1 MLSKF
6 VNWFKASVV
15 IPMLFFNYCYA
26 DVEAESQI
34 NVTDSKFIEVQ
45 AEGIGESK
53 INALKIAWSEA
64 VRQAVGVYL
73 ISDEKVIDDELVENI
88 ATYSKGQVESY
99 QLLKSDKQSDGW
111 HVVILAKIEKD
122 VLKEEIQNSDAQ
134 KQTISFDGSNELA
147 KKSTVEEKK
156 KNAEDVISSINRLD
170 IRDAIVYRS
179 EIRKEKING
188 KNVNYVRHYI
198 GLDVKKYLGKI
209 EQLSKILEKVAI
221 SKKSFYFDNETLK
234 QNKVVMDINTMS
246 NRMKKEKFCEHLY
259 NLCSYSDPYEN
270 DFTDAFLRGLSNES
284 GFSKSEKDLEHCV
297 VLVNSQSKLTIYCF
311 EGNIKEKIKCLL
323 PKSLDFVFKVE
334 NSNSD
339 ILAVSN
345 SFSVI
350 PARLYAQEGEL
361 VKSFNGGSYI
371 NLFTPRFLIFKTD
384 KSSRD
389 YNSFLYIFDQILEL
403 SDEELLNTKQ
413 LSTVYEITNDR
424 ELSRDL
430 ICEK

>member
-26 DVEAESQI
+26 DVEAKSQI

-53 INALKIAWSEA
+53 INALKNAWSEA

-122 VLKEEIQNSDAQ
+122 VLKEEIQNSDPQ
-134 KQTISFDGSNELA
+134 KQTFSFDASNEVA
-147 KKSTVEEKK
+147 KKLTLEEKG
-156 KNAEDVISSINRLD
+156 KNAVDVISSISRLD
-170 IRDAIVYRS
+170 IRDALIYRS
-179 EIRKEKING
+179 ELRKEKVDN

-209 EQLSKILEKVAI
+209 DQLSKILEKVAV
-221 SKKSFYFDNETLK
+221 SKKSFYFNNDALK
-234 QNKVVMDINTMS
+234 ANKVAMNFNTMFDSVKNMKFS
-246 NRMKKEKFCEHLY
+246 NRFDDGFFY
-259 NLCSYSDPYEN
+259 NPK
-270 DFTDAFLRGLSNES
+270 AFKGLSN
-284 GFSKSEKDLEHCV
+284 SEDFHQNTKFDEEHCV
-297 VLVNSQSKLTIYCF
+297 VMVNSPSKLTVYCF
-311 EGNIKEKIKCLL
+311 DGNIKESINCLL
-323 PKSLDFVFKVE
+323 PKTLDLVFKVE
-334 NSNSD
+334 NTDGDIVAISNN
-339 ILAVSN
+339 IN
-345 SFSVI
+345 
-350 PARLYAQEGEL
+350 LYSAII
-361 VKSFNGGSYI
+361 GGSTARITGTSYGTI
-371 NLFTPRFLIFKTD
+371 NLFTPYLKLVNRSYSSDGFEGFLAK
-384 KSSRD
+384 
-389 YNSFLYIFDQILEL
+389 FDQIVEL

-413 LSTVYEITNDR
+413 LSASYEITGDH
-424 ELSRDL
+424 ELDNSFK
-430 ICEK
+430 CEK

>member
-53 INALKIAWSEA
+53 INALKNAWSEA

-122 VLKEEIQNSDAQ
+122 VLKEEIQNSDPQ
-134 KQTISFDGSNELA
+134 KQTFSFDASNEVA
-147 KKSTVEEKK
+147 KKSTLEEKG
-156 KNAEDVISSINRLD
+156 KNAVDVISSIKRLD
-170 IRDAIVYRS
+170 IRDALIYRS
-179 EIRKEKING
+179 ELRKEKVDN

-198 GLDVKKYLGKI
+198 GLDVKKYLSKI
-209 EQLSKILEKVAI
+209 DQLSKILEKVAV
-221 SKKSFYFDNETLK
+221 SKKSFYFNNDALK
-234 QNKVVMDINTMS
+234 ANKTAMNFNTMFDS
-246 NRMKKEKFCEHLY
+246 VKNMKFSDRISEGFFY
-259 NLCSYSDPYEN
+259 NPK
-270 DFTDAFLRGLSNES
+270 AFNGLSNYAD
-284 GFSKSEKDLEHCV
+284 FNHTKKDKNHCV
-297 VLVNSQSKLTIYCF
+297 VMVNSPSKLTVYCF
-311 EGNIKEKIKCLL
+311 DGDIRESINCLL
-323 PKSLDFVFKVE
+323 PKTLDLVFKVE
-334 NSNSD
+334 NTDGDIVAISNNINLYSA
-339 ILAVSN
+339 ITSPQEYHVS
-345 SFSVI
+345 
-350 PARLYAQEGEL
+350 QQ
-361 VKSFNGGSYI
+361 GGSNI
-371 NLFTPRFLIFKTD
+371 NLFTPYLKLVNRSYSSDGFEGFLAK
-384 KSSRD
+384 
-389 YNSFLYIFDQILEL
+389 FDQIVEL

-413 LSTVYEITNDR
+413 LSASYEITGDHELDR
-424 ELSRDL
+424 TFK
-430 ICEK
+430 CEK

>member
-53 INALKIAWSEA
+53 INALKNAWSEA

-122 VLKEEIQNSDAQ
+122 VLKEEIQNSDPQ
-134 KQTISFDGSNELA
+134 KQTFSFDASNEVA
-147 KKSTVEEKK
+147 KKSTLEEKG
-156 KNAEDVISSINRLD
+156 KNAVDVISSIKRLD
-170 IRDAIVYRS
+170 IRDALIYRS
-179 EIRKEKING
+179 ELRKEKVDN

-198 GLDVKKYLGKI
+198 GLDVKKYLSKI
-209 EQLSKILEKVAI
+209 DQLSKILEKVAV
-221 SKKSFYFDNETLK
+221 SKKSFYFNNDALK
-234 QNKVVMDINTMS
+234 ANKTAMNFNTMFDS
-246 NRMKKEKFCEHLY
+246 VKNMKFSDRISEGFFY
-259 NLCSYSDPYEN
+259 NPK
-270 DFTDAFLRGLSNES
+270 AFNGLSNYAD
-284 GFSKSEKDLEHCV
+284 FNHTKKDKNHCV
-297 VLVNSQSKLTIYCF
+297 VMVNSPSKLTVYCF
-311 EGNIKEKIKCLL
+311 DGDIRESINCLL
-323 PKSLDFVFKVE
+323 PKTLDLVFKVE
-334 NSNSD
+334 NTDGDDGDIVAISNNLTVYSGNGY
-339 ILAVSN
+339 ASSN
-345 SFSVI
+345 DV
-350 PARLYAQEGEL
+350 
-361 VKSFNGGSYI
+361 GGMGDSI
-371 NLFTPRFLIFKTD
+371 NLFTPYLQLVDTSRSLVSKGFLAK
-384 KSSRD
+384 
-389 YNSFLYIFDQILEL
+389 FDQIVEL

-413 LSTVYEITNDR
+413 LSASYEITGDH
-424 ELSRDL
+424 ELDNNKN
-430 ICEK
+430 CKK

>member
-1 MLSKF
+1 MLPKF

-26 DVEAESQI
+26 DVEAKSQI

-53 INALKIAWSEA
+53 INALKNAWSEA

-122 VLKEEIQNSDAQ
+122 VLKEEIQNSDPQ
-134 KQTISFDGSNELA
+134 KQTFSFDGSNEVA

-179 EIRKEKING
+179 EIREEKING
-188 KNVNYVRHYI
+188 KNVYYVRHYI

-234 QNKVVMDINTMS
+234 KNKAVMNFDTMFNS
-246 NRMKKEKFCEHLY
+246 MKNEKFCNYQY
-259 NLCSYSDPYEN
+259 NLCSYHKN
-270 DFTDAFLRGLSNES
+270 DSSDAFLRGLSQES

-311 EGNIKEKIKCLL
+311 EGNIKEKIRCLL
-323 PKSLDFVFKVE
+323 PKGLDFVFKVE
-334 NSNSD
+334 NSDSD

-350 PARLYAQEGEL
+350 PARLYAQEGDL
-361 VKSFNGGSYI
+361 VKSFMGGSYI
-371 NLFTPRFLIFKTD
+371 NLFTPRFHIFKTD
-384 KSSRD
+384 KFNQD
-389 YNSFLYIFDQILEL
+389 YNSFLHIFDQILEL

-413 LSTVYEITNDR
+413 LSTAYEITNDS
-424 ELSRDL
+424 ELSPNL

>member
-122 VLKEEIQNSDAQ
+122 VLKEEIQNSDPQ
-134 KQTISFDGSNELA
+134 KQTFSFDGSNDVA
-147 KKSTVEEKK
+147 KKSTLEEKK
-156 KNAEDVISSINRLD
+156 KNAVDVISSIKRLD
-170 IRDAIVYRS
+170 IRDALIYRS
-179 EIRKEKING
+179 ELRKEKVDN

-198 GLDVKKYLGKI
+198 GLDVKKYLSKI
-209 EQLSKILEKVAI
+209 DQLSKILEKVAV
-221 SKKSFYFDNETLK
+221 SKKSFYFNNDALK
-234 QNKVVMDINTMS
+234 ANKTAMNFNTMFDSVKNMTFS
-246 NRMKKEKFCEHLY
+246 NSIYK
-259 NLCSYSDPYEN
+259 SYYEN
-270 DFTDAFLRGLSNES
+270 ENAFNGLSNLED
-284 GFSKSEKDLEHCV
+284 FNNTNKDKDHCV
-297 VLVNSQSKLTIYCF
+297 VMVNSPSKLTVYCF
-311 EGNIKEKIKCLL
+311 DGNIKETINCLL
-323 PKSLDFVFKVE
+323 PKKLDLVFKVE
-334 NSNSD
+334 NTDGDIVAISNNLTVYSGNGY
-339 ILAVSN
+339 ASSN
-345 SFSVI
+345 DV
-350 PARLYAQEGEL
+350 
-361 VKSFNGGSYI
+361 GGMGDSI
-371 NLFTPRFLIFKTD
+371 NLFTPYLQLVDTSRSLVSKGFLAK
-384 KSSRD
+384 
-389 YNSFLYIFDQILEL
+389 FDQIVEL

-413 LSTVYEITNDR
+413 LSASYEITGDHELDR
-424 ELSRDL
+424 TFK
-430 ICEK
+430 CEK

>member
-34 NVTDSKFIEVQ
+34 NVADSKFIEVQ

-53 INALKIAWSEA
+53 INALKNAWSEA

-122 VLKEEIQNSDAQ
+122 VLKEEIQNSDPQ
-134 KQTISFDGSNELA
+134 KQTFSFDGSNEVA
-147 KKSTVEEKK
+147 KKSTLEEKK
-156 KNAEDVISSINRLD
+156 KNAVDVISSISRLD
-170 IRDAIVYRS
+170 IRDALIYRS
-179 EIRKEKING
+179 ELRKGKVDN

-209 EQLSKILEKVAI
+209 DKLSKILEKVAV
-221 SKKSFYFDNETLK
+221 SKKSFYFDNDALK
-234 QNKVVMDINTMS
+234 ANKTAMNFNTMFDS
-246 NRMKKEKFCEHLY
+246 MKNQKICDYPAYDNNSCYY
-259 NLCSYSDPYEN
+259 N
-270 DFTDAFLRGLSNES
+270 FRIGDAFRRLSNHYE
-284 GFSKSEKDLEHCV
+284 FVNRDSKKGINDRCIV
-297 VLVNSQSKLTIYCF
+297 MANSPSKLTVYCF
-311 EGNIKEKIKCLL
+311 DSDIEESVKCLL
-323 PKSLDFVFKVE
+323 PKKLDLVFKLE
-334 NSNSD
+334 NTDGDVIAISNSYT
-339 ILAVSN
+339 I
-345 SFSVI
+345 I
-350 PARLYAQEGEL
+350 PADGYIYEQDFGSPGGGLTIL
-361 VKSFNGGSYI
+361 SFMPRFAFQRGGSTY
-371 NLFTPRFLIFKTD
+371 P
-384 KSSRD
+384 
-389 YNSFLYIFDQILEL
+389 SFLHVFDQIFEL

-413 LSTVYEITNDR
+413 LSASYEITGVQELDR
-424 ELSRDL
+424 SFK
-430 ICEK
+430 CEK

>member
-26 DVEAESQI
+26 DVEAKSQI

-122 VLKEEIQNSDAQ
+122 VLKEEIQNSDPQ
-134 KQTISFDGSNELA
+134 KQTFSFDASNEVA
-147 KKSTVEEKK
+147 KKLTLEEKG
-156 KNAEDVISSINRLD
+156 KNAVDVISSISRLD
-170 IRDAIVYRS
+170 IRDALIYRS
-179 EIRKEKING
+179 ELRKEKVDN

-209 EQLSKILEKVAI
+209 DQLSKILEKVAV
-221 SKKSFYFDNETLK
+221 SKKSFYFNNDALK
-234 QNKVVMDINTMS
+234 ANKVAMNFNTMFDSVKNMKFS
-246 NRMKKEKFCEHLY
+246 NRFDDGFFY
-259 NLCSYSDPYEN
+259 NPK
-270 DFTDAFLRGLSNES
+270 AFKGLSN
-284 GFSKSEKDLEHCV
+284 SEDFHQNTKFDEEHCV
-297 VLVNSQSKLTIYCF
+297 VMVNSPSKLTVYCF
-311 EGNIKEKIKCLL
+311 DGNIKESINCLL
-323 PKSLDFVFKVE
+323 PKTLDLVFKVE
-334 NSNSD
+334 NTDGDIVAISNN
-339 ILAVSN
+339 IN
-345 SFSVI
+345 
-350 PARLYAQEGEL
+350 LYSAII
-361 VKSFNGGSYI
+361 GGSTARITGTSYGTI
-371 NLFTPRFLIFKTD
+371 NLFTPYLKLVNRSYSSDGFEGFLAK
-384 KSSRD
+384 
-389 YNSFLYIFDQILEL
+389 FDQIVEL

-413 LSTVYEITNDR
+413 LSASYEITGDH
-424 ELSRDL
+424 ELDNSFK
-430 ICEK
+430 CEK

>member
-26 DVEAESQI
+26 DVEAKSQI

-53 INALKIAWSEA
+53 INALKNAWSEA

-122 VLKEEIQNSDAQ
+122 VLKEEIQNSDPQ
-134 KQTISFDGSNELA
+134 KQTFSFDGSNDVA
-147 KKSTVEEKK
+147 KKSTLEEKK
-156 KNAEDVISSINRLD
+156 KNAVDVISSIKRLD
-170 IRDAIVYRS
+170 IRDTLIYRS
-179 EIRKEKING
+179 ELRKEKVDN

-209 EQLSKILEKVAI
+209 DQLSKILEKVAV
-221 SKKSFYFDNETLK
+221 SKKSFYFNNDALK
-234 QNKVVMDINTMS
+234 ANKVAMDINAMFDS
-246 NRMKKEKFCEHLY
+246 IKKKG
-259 NLCSYSDPYEN
+259 YSDGFLN
-270 DFTDAFLRGLSNES
+270 SSFQNQNAFNGLSNRED
-284 GFSKSEKDLEHCV
+284 FFNTMKDKDHCV
-297 VLVNSQSKLTIYCF
+297 VMVNSPSKLTVLCF
-311 EGNIKEKIKCLL
+311 EGDIKETISCLL
-323 PKSLDFVFKVE
+323 PKKLDLVFKVE
-334 NSNSD
+334 NTDGDIVAISNNITVGANRGTVESID
-339 ILAVSN
+339 A
-345 SFSVI
+345 
-350 PARLYAQEGEL
+350 P
-361 VKSFNGGSYI
+361 YI
-371 NLFTPRFLIFKTD
+371 NQPTSSYTLFTPNLRLDEKYGGVMIGFLGK
-384 KSSRD
+384 
-389 YNSFLYIFDQILEL
+389 FDQIVEL

-413 LSTVYEITNDR
+413 LSASYEITGDH
-424 ELSRDL
+424 ELDYGFK
-430 ICEK
+430 CEK

>member
-53 INALKIAWSEA
+53 INALKNAWSEA

-122 VLKEEIQNSDAQ
+122 VLKEEIQNSDPQ
-134 KQTISFDGSNELA
+134 KQTFSFDASNEVA
-147 KKSTVEEKK
+147 KKSTLEEKG
-156 KNAEDVISSINRLD
+156 KNAVDVISSIKRLD
-170 IRDAIVYRS
+170 IWDALIYRS
-179 EIRKEKING
+179 ELRKEKVDN

-198 GLDVKKYLGKI
+198 GLDVKKYLSKI
-209 EQLSKILEKVAI
+209 DQLSKILEKVAV
-221 SKKSFYFDNETLK
+221 SKKSFYFNNDALK
-234 QNKVVMDINTMS
+234 ANKTAMNFNTMFDSVKNMTFS
-246 NRMKKEKFCEHLY
+246 NSIYK
-259 NLCSYSDPYEN
+259 SYYEN
-270 DFTDAFLRGLSNES
+270 ENAFNGLSNLED
-284 GFSKSEKDLEHCV
+284 FNNTNKDKDHCV
-297 VLVNSQSKLTIYCF
+297 VMVNSPSKLTVYCF
-311 EGNIKEKIKCLL
+311 DGNIKETINCLL
-323 PKSLDFVFKVE
+323 PKKLDLVFKVE
-334 NSNSD
+334 NTDGDIVAISNNLTVYSGNGY
-339 ILAVSN
+339 ASSN
-345 SFSVI
+345 DV
-350 PARLYAQEGEL
+350 
-361 VKSFNGGSYI
+361 GGMGDSI
-371 NLFTPRFLIFKTD
+371 NLFTPYLQLVDTSRSLVSKGFLAK
-384 KSSRD
+384 
-389 YNSFLYIFDQILEL
+389 FDQIVEL

-413 LSTVYEITNDR
+413 LSASYEITGDH
-424 ELSRDL
+424 ELDDNKN
-430 ICEK
+430 CKK

>member
-26 DVEAESQI
+26 DVEAKSQI

-53 INALKIAWSEA
+53 INALKNAWSEA

-122 VLKEEIQNSDAQ
+122 VLKEEIQNSDPQ
-134 KQTISFDGSNELA
+134 KQTFSFDASNEVA
-147 KKSTVEEKK
+147 KKLTLEEKG
-156 KNAEDVISSINRLD
+156 KNAVDVISSISRLD
-170 IRDAIVYRS
+170 IRDALIYRS
-179 EIRKEKING
+179 ELRKEKVDN

-209 EQLSKILEKVAI
+209 DKLSKILEKVAV
-221 SKKSFYFDNETLK
+221 SKKSFYFNNDALK
-234 QNKVVMDINTMS
+234 ANKTAMNFNTMFDS
-246 NRMKKEKFCEHLY
+246 VKNKKFSDRVDEGFFY
-259 NLCSYSDPYEN
+259 NPN
-270 DFTDAFLRGLSNES
+270 AFKGLSNYED
-284 GFSKSEKDLEHCV
+284 FHQNTKIDKEHCV
-297 VLVNSQSKLTIYCF
+297 VMVNSPSKLTVYCF
-311 EGNIKEKIKCLL
+311 DGNINESINCLL
-323 PKSLDFVFKVE
+323 PKTLDLVFKVE
-334 NSNSD
+334 NTDGDIVAISNNFNLYSA
-339 ILAVSN
+339 ISN
-345 SFSVI
+345 ASSGND
-350 PARLYAQEGEL
+350 LGT
-361 VKSFNGGSYI
+361 SGGYI
-371 NLFTPRFLIFKTD
+371 NLFTPYLRLVD
-384 KSSRD
+384 KSRSLG
-389 YNSFLYIFDQILEL
+389 STGFLGKFDQIVEL

-413 LSTVYEITNDR
+413 LSASYEITGDH
-424 ELSRDL
+424 ELDGNEN
-430 ICEK
+430 CKK

>member
-26 DVEAESQI
+26 DVEAKSQI

-53 INALKIAWSEA
+53 INALKNAWSEA

-122 VLKEEIQNSDAQ
+122 VLKEEIQNSDPQ
-134 KQTISFDGSNELA
+134 KQTFSFDGSNEVA

-179 EIRKEKING
+179 EIREEKING
-188 KNVNYVRHYI
+188 KNVYYVRHYI

-234 QNKVVMDINTMS
+234 KNKAVMNFDTMFNS
-246 NRMKKEKFCEHLY
+246 MKNEKFCNYQY
-259 NLCSYSDPYEN
+259 NLCSYTNKN
-270 DFTDAFLRGLSNES
+270 DFSDAFLRGLSNES
-284 GFSKSEKDLEHCV
+284 EYSRSEKDSQNCV

-311 EGNIKEKIKCLL
+311 EGNIREKINGLL
-323 PKSLDFVFKVE
+323 PKTLDFVFKVE
-334 NSNSD
+334 NSDSD

-350 PARLYAQEGEL
+350 PARLYADEGEL
-361 VKSFNGGSYI
+361 VKSFNGGRHI
-371 NLFTPRFLIFKTD
+371 NLFNPCFLIYRTD
-384 KSSRD
+384 EHHSD
-389 YNSFLYIFDQILEL
+389 DNSFFYIFDQILEL

-413 LSTVYEITNDR
+413 LSVAYEITNDR
-424 ELSRDL
+424 E
-430 ICEK
+430 

>member
-26 DVEAESQI
+26 DVEAKSQI

-53 INALKIAWSEA
+53 INALKNAWSEA

-122 VLKEEIQNSDAQ
+122 VLKEEIQNSDPQ
-134 KQTISFDGSNELA
+134 KQTFSFDASNEVA
-147 KKSTVEEKK
+147 KKLTLEEKG
-156 KNAEDVISSINRLD
+156 KNAVDVISSIKRLD

-179 EIRKEKING
+179 EIRKEKI
-188 KNVNYVRHYI
+188 KDKDVNYVRHYI

-209 EQLSKILEKVAI
+209 DKLSKILEKVAV
-221 SKKSFYFDNETLK
+221 SKKSFYFNNDALK
-234 QNKVVMDINTMS
+234 ANKTAMNFNTMFDS
-246 NRMKKEKFCEHLY
+246 VKNMKF
-259 NLCSYSDPYEN
+259 SDKTYDNSYEN
-270 DFTDAFLRGLSNES
+270 GNTFKGLSNLED
-284 GFSKSEKDLEHCV
+284 FNNTKKDKDHCV
-297 VLVNSQSKLTIYCF
+297 IMVNSPSKLTVYCF
-311 EGNIKEKIKCLL
+311 DGDIEKSVKCLL
-323 PKSLDFVFKVE
+323 PKTLDLVFKVE
-334 NSNSD
+334 NTDGDIVAISNNFT
-339 ILAVSN
+339 VYP
-345 SFSVI
+345 VI
-350 PARLYAQEGEL
+350 RAADGRDVGGGYASSSQ
-361 VKSFNGGSYI
+361 I
-371 NLFTPRFLIFKTD
+371 NLFTPYLKLVD
-384 KSSRD
+384 KSIGSE
-389 YNSFLYIFDQILEL
+389 SKGFLAKFDQIVEL

-413 LSTVYEITNDR
+413 LSASYEITGDH
-424 ELSRDL
+424 ELDDNKN
-430 ICEK
+430 CKK